1 MRSSTVP
8 PAPSPAERAIT
19 SDVNHSHTRTT
30 LDEVVVSSP
39 GVVPS
44 AEAEASPVGRV
55 LPALPK
61 WLRASRSSFV
71 SLRSVHVADPNV
83 PVSLRDPSRA
93 SRVLPR
99 REETEAAS
107 QSSSDTQTCAR
118 MRMPSGSASTRTSW
132 PLLAAPV
139 SWLMAVVCR
148 PRRGGLPYQ
157 P

>member
-1 MRSSTVP
+1 M
-8 PAPSPAERAIT
+8 PSPGAVPLA
-19 SDVNHSHTRTT
+19 D
-30 LDEVVVSSP
+30 LD
-39 GVVPS
+39 
-44 AEAEASPVGRV
+44 ASPVGCAM
-55 LPALPK
+55 PALPK
-61 WLRASRSSFV
+61 RLRDSRSSSV
-71 SLRSVHVADPNV
+71 SSRSVHVADPKV

-99 REETEAAS
+99 REETEVAS

-118 MRMPSGSASTRTSW
+118 MHIFSGRASTRTSC

-148 PRRGGLPYQ
+148 PRSGGLPYQ

>member
-1 MRSSTVP
+1 MVP

-19 SDVNHSHTRTT
+19 SDVNHSHTP
-30 LDEVVVSSP
+30 LDEVVVPSQ
-39 GVVPS
+39 GAVPL
-44 AEAEASPVGRV
+44 ADVEAVPTGCV

-61 WLRASRSSFV
+61 RPRASRSSSV
-71 SLRSVHVADPNV
+71 SSRSVHVADPKV

-99 REETEAAS
+99 RSETETAS

-118 MRMPSGSASTRTSW
+118 IFRPSGSASTRTSC